1 MNTNMLTKNNASKI
15 SIKIKYTY
23 ISTVLKNVVL
33 ILSLNNCRLIQKEN
47 IKYNHQGSESS
58 GSFDK
63 GRSNIETINI
73 WHAA

>member
-1 MNTNMLTKNNASKI
+1 M
-15 SIKIKYTY
+15 
-23 ISTVLKNVVL
+23 STVLKNVVL